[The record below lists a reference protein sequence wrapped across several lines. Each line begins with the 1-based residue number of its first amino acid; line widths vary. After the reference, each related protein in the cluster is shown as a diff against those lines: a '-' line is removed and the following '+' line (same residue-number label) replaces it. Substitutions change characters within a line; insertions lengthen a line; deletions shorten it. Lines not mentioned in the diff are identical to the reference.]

1 MTEPDWLLPG
11 AIKEEQSVTPNWEKL
26 DQRLIEGVIVK
37 EVRHVPTSYGHL
49 TELFRTEWQLR
60 ANITQAFQGRF
71 QPGALSAWHAHAVT
85 QDAIFVNLGMLKIV
99 LYDSR
104 KSSKTYGTLNEFRLG
119 DNRPGLVIIPPF
131 VWHGVHNVSSSE
143 ASLIN
148 FVDHAYSYED
158 PDLWRLP
165 ADSPDIPYSFKT
177 GLVVRR

>member
-49 TELFRTEWQLR
+49 TELFRTEWQLG

-85 QDAIFVNLGMLKIV
+85 QDAIFVNGGMLRV
-99 LYDSR
+99 LLYDSR
-104 KSSKTYGTLNEFRLG
+104 KNSKTRKIRFLPRDGGSRSISRSANGMIATRSRF
-119 DNRPGLVIIPPF
+119 
-131 VWHGVHNVSSSE
+131 
-143 ASLIN
+143 AS
-148 FVDHAYSYED
+148 
-158 PDLWRLP
+158 P
-165 ADSPDIPYSFKT
+165 T
-177 GLVVRR
+177 